1 MGRGRPTELLLRRH
15 PHPRQDCATGPHRV
29 SMYFLCNDIQATESC
44 YAIPELPLRATLCFW
59 NIFDILKR
67 IVAIPDE

>member
-29 SMYFLCNDIQATESC
+29 SMSFLCNDIQATESC

-67 IVAIPDE
+67 IVVIPDE